1 MVKGSNFTLLSILL
15 IVFSIMPKFDAR
27 LETFFAISRQQW
39 RQWLET
45 NHLTSCG
52 VWLVYYKIKSG
63 KPSVRYSEAVKEA
76 LCFGWID
83 SKVQSID
90 AESYRQIFT
99 PRKPQSVWS
108 KLNKQYIQEL
118 TEQGLMTKVGLET
131 IAAAKQN
138 GSWYKL
144 DAIEELTI
152 PTDLEQALIA
162 NAIANNYFQ
171 AFSKSSIK
179 NILAWIESAK
189 RPETRVKRIEQTINF
204 AAQNKSPLAR

>member
-1 MVKGSNFTLLSILL
+1 MS
-15 IVFSIMPKFDAR
+15 KFDEQ

-39 RQWLET
+39 RQWLEI

-52 VWLVYYKIKSG
+52 IWLVYYKIKSG

-90 AESYRQIFT
+90 AESYRQVFT

-118 TEQGLMTKVGLET
+118 IEKGLMTEIGLGK

-152 PTDLEQALIA
+152 PADLEQALTV
-162 NAIANNYFQ
+162 NATANNYFH
-171 AFSKSSIK
+171 AFSKSSRK

-189 RPETRVKRIEQTINF
+189 RPETRVKRIEQTISF
-204 AAQNKSPLAR
+204 ALQNKSPLVR